1 MAGTRNRPTYDLD
14 EVRDLVMADHSRMRS
29 RADRFVRAHY
39 GMMAREVV
47 RSVFAAMRREHFVK
61 SVELEKRPG
70 TWADVYVRMVYD
82 DVEWYVKFFIDG
94 DEPTVEIWSL
104 NWDGTVH

>member
-1 MAGTRNRPTYDLD
+1 MAGTRHRPTYDLD
-14 EVRDLVMADHSRMRS
+14 EVRGLVMGDQSRMRS
-29 RADRFVRAHY
+29 RADRFVREHY

-47 RSVFAAMRREHFVK
+47 RSVFAAMRHEHFAK

-70 TWADVYVRMVYD
+70 TWADVYVGMVYD
-82 DVEWYVKFFIDG
+82 DIEWYAKFFIDG

-104 NWDGTVH
+104 NWDGAVH